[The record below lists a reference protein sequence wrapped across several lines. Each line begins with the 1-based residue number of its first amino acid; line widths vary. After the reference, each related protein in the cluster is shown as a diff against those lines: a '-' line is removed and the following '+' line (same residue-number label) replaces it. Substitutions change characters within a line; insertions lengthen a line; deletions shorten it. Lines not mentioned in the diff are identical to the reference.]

1 MEDGERDPSC
11 GALPLPSSAEDI
23 EVVRLCLYQER
34 PFEMDET
41 DLLRWN
47 AHFHDECQRRTSQR
61 AFGKGEEKEKMAEAD
76 GSAEWR

>member
-1 MEDGERDPSC
+1 
-11 GALPLPSSAEDI
+11 
-23 EVVRLCLYQER
+23 
-34 PFEMDET
+34 MDET